1 MKKTLLLIFLLF
13 LTSCFSAE
21 KKLQNQFSI
30 PPKYKQEFKSAL
42 DSLESGRYQLAI
54 EGFESVA
61 RKQKTGHLKWSAL
74 FNAGS
79 AYLHLGKCQKSKSVL
94 SELVQQVDDDYK
106 FKPQILLQLHYSYEC
121 LSEPRKALAVL
132 KDVDKRRA
140 LLGDEVRLVEIPA
153 RFSILYVQI
162 KNDNQALHFQ
172 NLALKGLKTIK
183 SSIKDTDVLAR
194 TAAKLFHIMGRS
206 RVHEK
211 HLKIREYLLALPYHQ
226 IYLTQSFLLSDSV
239 WAPQSKAELKN
250 LYSKLWPAYKKLPA
264 NQKKTYKNKIIQSI
278 NNFQKIAR
286 DSHSKELENLL
297 SSIVKKALVMMKND

>member
-1 MKKTLLLIFLLF
+1 MKNILLLIFLLF
-13 LTSCFSAE
+13 LPSCFSSE
-21 KKLQNQFSI
+21 KKIKNQWPI
-30 PPKYKQEFKSAL
+30 PSKYKQEFKSAL

-61 RKQKTGHLKWSAL
+61 GKQKTGHLKWSAL

-79 AYLHLGKCQKSKSVL
+79 AYLQLGQCDKSKSVL
-94 SELVQQVDDDYK
+94 SELAQQVDDDYK

-121 LSEPRKALAVL
+121 LNEPHKALAVL

-140 LLGDEVRLVEIPA
+140 FLSDEVKLVEIPA
-153 RFSILYVQI
+153 RFSILYAQI
-162 KNDNQALHFQ
+162 KNDNQALRFQ

-183 SSIKDTDVLAR
+183 SSIKDSAVLAE
-194 TAAKLFHIMGRS
+194 TASKLFYVMGKS
-206 RVHEK
+206 RVHEQ
-211 HLKIREYLLALPYHQ
+211 HLKIHEYLLTLPYHQ

-239 WAPQSKAELKN
+239 WAPQSRTELQR

-264 NQKKTYKNKIIQSI
+264 HQKKTYKNKIMQSI

-286 DSHSKELENLL
+286 DSQSKELENLL
-297 SSIVKKALVMMKND
+297 SAIVKKALVVMKND